1 MANNKGKVQ
10 ISEERKMMYYG
21 GMALTVIGFLL
32 FMSNFLIPLMPMDPF
47 SDGEGF
53 ISGMTGRAIG
63 GMALIMVG
71 KLLMNIGIKGTAGAG
86 LILDPDKARK
96 DIEPWSQMAGGVI
109 NDVAKEVDLSE
120 LVNQT
125 KHGDKEIVKEVI
137 KVKCRN
143 CSALNDEDAKF
154 CKACGKPV

>member
-1 MANNKGKVQ
+1 
-10 ISEERKMMYYG
+10 MMYYG
-21 GMALTVIGFLL
+21 GMALTVIGVLL
-32 FMSNFLIPLMPMDPF
+32 FMSNFLTPLIPVDPF
-47 SDGEGF
+47 SDGER
-53 ISGMTGRAIG
+53 IVSGMMGRAIG

-71 KLLMNIGIKGTAGAG
+71 NLLMSIGKKGAAGAG
-86 LILDPDKARK
+86 LILDPEQARK

-120 LVNQT
+120 LMGKGEGT
-125 KHGDKEIVKEVI
+125 KQEVIKEVI

-154 CKACGKPV
+154 CKACGKTV